1 MILYISFIN
10 IIFPVFGLA
19 VSLFYFFY
27 KRMSSSADMQILFIN
42 ISYSLGVLGYLYIRR
57 HETGDIYQYYLA
69 FESLKENL
77 NFSELYSEYSSYYFS
92 WVSLL
97 GIAAYFNLEFQ
108 KINFICIFTIYIS
121 ILTAFRKLYDDD
133 QDITSIRIIFFKL
146 MTMVSFITI
155 ISSYRNILA
164 FSISFLGLIYILKNK
179 QYIVG
184 LILIIVGIGF
194 HPSSIIIPISLLVS
208 RVVLFRKKYLIVCL
222 LLGMFIPK
230 ILEIF
235 TFNNAYFSTK
245 INEYIYGQWATYSFN
260 SLIDYSVFI
269 GIYSFILFCF
279 IAVIFLEK
287 LKVSNPFKKD
297 LLNFIFTY
305 FSISI
310 LFLQFKTISDR
321 LMFSAGGFI
330 LILLGYFLFINRMIY
345 KKKITSLILLIIWY
359 VYIDPQL
366 INFKQDSYSM
376 GDGVNIIYSPIFS
389 FFS

>member
-1 MILYISFIN
+1 
-10 IIFPVFGLA
+10 
-19 VSLFYFFY
+19 
-27 KRMSSSADMQILFIN
+27 MSSSADMQILFIN

-245 INEYIYGQWATYSFN
+245 
-260 SLIDYSVFI
+260 
-269 GIYSFILFCF
+269 
-279 IAVIFLEK
+279 
-287 LKVSNPFKKD
+287 
-297 LLNFIFTY
+297 
-305 FSISI
+305 
-310 LFLQFKTISDR
+310 
-321 LMFSAGGFI
+321 
-330 LILLGYFLFINRMIY
+330 
-345 KKKITSLILLIIWY
+345 
-359 VYIDPQL
+359 
-366 INFKQDSYSM
+366 
-376 GDGVNIIYSPIFS
+376 
-389 FFS
+389 